1 MLGQKVELTKER
13 RETRTNPG
21 LRCLK
26 HNPALER
33 LREENYKEL
42 ESSLNYRVSWW
53 PALATGTLVL
63 EVKGGEGGSGQAGLL
78 CYSFGTPTHH
88 PDRPQ

>member
-53 PALATGTLVL
+53 PVW
-63 EVKGGEGGSGQAGLL
+63 E
-78 CYSFGTPTHH
+78 
-88 PDRPQ
+88 